1 MGGELAV
8 GFSREVGA
16 STVLA
21 NRYFTP
27 LGVTLELRSIAPV
40 KAIISLDIAPRFF
53 VKSMGVYAGPTTT
66 NMRGRGQAWMCEVHV
81 PRGFFKGQ

>member
-21 NRYFTP
+21 NRNFTP

-40 KAIISLDIAPRFF
+40 KAIISLDIAPRFV
-53 VKSMGVYAGPTTT
+53 VKSMGV
-66 NMRGRGQAWMCEVHV
+66 RGANNNKYEGKRPSMDV
-81 PRGFFKGQ
+81 